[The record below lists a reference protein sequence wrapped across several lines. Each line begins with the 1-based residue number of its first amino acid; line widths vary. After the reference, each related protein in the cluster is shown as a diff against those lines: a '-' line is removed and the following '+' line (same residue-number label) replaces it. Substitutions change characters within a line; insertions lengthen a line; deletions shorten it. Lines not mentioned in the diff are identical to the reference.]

1 MSTWLEDQSLVGE
14 SRGQVRYMLGMNLNV
29 HKNIKQRKGKEKYYY
44 IDKVFSLILSPE
56 RTKTQGKNLSKGAQW
71 KYFPYQR
78 AVSIIC

>member
-1 MSTWLEDQSLVGE
+1 MWFEDQSLVGE

-56 RTKTQGKNLSKGAQW
+56 RTIATLSLLSQLNNKIDSGL
-71 KYFPYQR
+71 KLSL
-78 AVSIIC
+78 VEGLV